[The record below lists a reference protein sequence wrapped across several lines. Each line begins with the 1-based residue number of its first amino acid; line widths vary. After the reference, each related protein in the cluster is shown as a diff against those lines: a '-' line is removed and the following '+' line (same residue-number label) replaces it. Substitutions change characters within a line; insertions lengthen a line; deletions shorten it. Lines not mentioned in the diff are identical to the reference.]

1 MTASENLRLR
11 GPEAD
16 VREALGLAELYTA
29 WERVLLCVCLLAQ
42 GFRSSSR
49 SADVVLHVGNAV
61 DQILSVKACGLIEGV
76 IALWA
81 RENVRPTPRLKVVR
95 RGGTRTSRKGST
107 YYRLSR
113 VNDNPVR
120 SEAVEDN
127 VLDASTG
134 DDGALGG
141 GTNVML
147 DGFRVASTRDVG
159 VAIATNCQRRLR
171 RHEVRRLFNH
181 YMGVIVMFC

>member
-16 VREALGLAELYTA
+16 VREALGLGELYTA

-49 SADVVLHVGNAV
+49 SADVVLHAGNAV
-61 DQILSVKACGLIEGV
+61 DLIL
-76 IALWA
+76 A

-147 DGFRVASTRDVG
+147 DGLRVASTRDVR

>member
-1 MTASENLRLR
+1 M
-11 GPEAD
+11 
-16 VREALGLAELYTA
+16 
-29 WERVLLCVCLLAQ
+29 
-42 GFRSSSR
+42 
-49 SADVVLHVGNAV
+49 
-61 DQILSVKACGLIEGV
+61 
-76 IALWA
+76 
-81 RENVRPTPRLKVVR
+81 R

-141 GTNVML
+141 GTIVML
-147 DGFRVASTRDVG
+147 DGETRRRVDTRRG
-159 VAIATNCQRRLR
+159 VAMATNCQRRLQR
-171 RHEVRRLFNH
+171 YEVRRVF
-181 YMGVIVMFC
+181 

>member
-1 MTASENLRLR
+1 VCVPACAGLPLFVSFRGRSLTCWECSGPNLI
-11 GPEAD
+11 
-16 VREALGLAELYTA
+16 
-29 WERVLLCVCLLAQ
+29 C
-42 GFRSSSR
+42 
-49 SADVVLHVGNAV
+49 
-61 DQILSVKACGLIEGV
+61 EGV

-147 DGFRVASTRDVG
+147 DGLRVASTRDVG